1 MAMKTNVTF
10 RHTKGTH
17 PELQET
23 ATKLAEGFQ
32 KYHDNITSTNV
43 EFINDNEKEVHI
55 VVNLSGSTLTAHEA
69 SDDFHKSLHTASD
82 KIIIQIK
89 KLKTKQLDS
98 RG

>member
-1 MAMKTNVTF
+1 MKTNVTF

-23 ATKLAEGFQ
+23 AIKLSEGFQ
-32 KYHDNITSTNV
+32 KYYDNITSTNV
-43 EFINDNEKEVHI
+43 EFINDIEKEVHI
-55 VVNLSGSTLTAHEA
+55 IVNISGTTLTAHES

-82 KIIIQIK
+82 KIITQIK
-89 KLKTKQLDS
+89 KLKTKQLSS

>member
-1 MAMKTNVTF
+1 MTMKTNVTF

-23 ATKLAEGFQ
+23 AIKLSEGFQ
-32 KYHDNITSTNV
+32 KYYDNITSTNV
-43 EFINDNEKEVHI
+43 EFINDIEKEVHI
-55 VVNLSGSTLTAHEA
+55 IVNISGTTLTAHES

-82 KIIIQIK
+82 KIITQIK
-89 KLKTKQLDS
+89 KLKTKQLSS

>member
-1 MAMKTNVTF
+1 MKTNVTF

-23 ATKLAEGFQ
+23 AIKLADGFQ

-43 EFINDNEKEVHI
+43 EFINDNDKEVHI
-55 VVNLSGSTLTAHEA
+55 VVNLTGTTLTAHES
-69 SDDFHKSLHTASD
+69 SDDFHKSLHEASD
-82 KIIIQIK
+82 KIITQIK
-89 KLKTKQLDS
+89 KLKTKQLSS